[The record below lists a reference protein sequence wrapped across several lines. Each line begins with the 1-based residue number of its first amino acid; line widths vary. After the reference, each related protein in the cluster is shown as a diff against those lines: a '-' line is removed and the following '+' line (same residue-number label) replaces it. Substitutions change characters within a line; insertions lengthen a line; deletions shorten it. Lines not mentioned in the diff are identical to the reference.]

1 VAIGADGVLATQLP
15 WLDAGGEIS
24 MRLTDEHAI
33 GMPSADDTGAVTTT
47 PSDTAAVAMVKTG
60 ALGLFARVLT
70 EPETRRV
77 VAFLIAGGISTL
89 VTLAYT
95 SLLTDVWGQ
104 RFLWSAIA
112 GTELGVLVQFAINDQ
127 LAFRDL
133 AGHRRRLPVRLLRYH
148 LTCAAGQSII
158 LLLSLVLHDVVH
170 WRAVFA
176 QAVPIMFVT
185 AFNFLMHRFW
195 TYRGAHHVAR
205 APSVR

>member
-1 VAIGADGVLATQLP
+1 
-15 WLDAGGEIS
+15 
-24 MRLTDEHAI
+24 MRITDERTVGIPMANNTVGVSAI
-33 GMPSADDTGAVTTT
+33 R
-47 PSDTAAVAMVKTG
+47 SDTSPVVTVRKRAA
-60 ALGLFARVLT
+60 GLFARLLT

-77 VAFLIAGGISTL
+77 VAFLIAGGVSTL
-89 VTLAYT
+89 VTLSVT

-112 GTELGVLVQFAINDQ
+112 GTELGVLVQFAINDR

-176 QAVPIMFVT
+176 QAVPITFVT

-195 TYRGAHHVAR
+195 TYRGAHHVVR
-205 APSVR
+205 APDAR

>member
-1 VAIGADGVLATQLP
+1 
-15 WLDAGGEIS
+15 
-24 MRLTDEHAI
+24 MRITDERAV
-33 GMPSADDTGAVTTT
+33 GMPTANNTVGVSSTRSETT
-47 PSDTAAVAMVKTG
+47 AVATAKAG
-60 ALGLFARVLT
+60 AAGLFSRLLT

-77 VAFLIAGGISTL
+77 VAFLIAGGVSTL
-89 VTLAYT
+89 VTLAVT

-112 GTELGVLVQFAINDQ
+112 GTELGVLVQFAINDR

-195 TYRGAHHVAR
+195 TYRGAHHVAS
-205 APSVR
+205 APTAQ

>member
-1 VAIGADGVLATQLP
+1 
-15 WLDAGGEIS
+15 
-24 MRLTDEHAI
+24 MRITDEHAV
-33 GMPSADDTGAVTTT
+33 GMPTANNTVGVSSTRSETT
-47 PSDTAAVAMVKTG
+47 AVATAKAG
-60 ALGLFARVLT
+60 AAGLFSRLLT

-77 VAFLIAGGISTL
+77 VAFLVAGGVSAL
-89 VTLAYT
+89 VTVAVP

-112 GTELGVLVQFAINDQ
+112 GTELGVLVQFAINDR

-195 TYRGAHHVAR
+195 TYRGAHHGAS
-205 APSVR
+205 APTAQ